1 MPFNA
6 QDLLKQVLSS
16 PTAKGALGG
25 VAGGMLGGMLTNK
38 KMAKSL
44 GSNALK
50 VGGAAAV
57 AGLAWYAWKNW
68 QAKQAGGNA
77 TAAPPPFSSDAQ
89 MEAPPRDGGFLPP
102 PGQSGAEERLALSML
117 TAMIA
122 AAKADGHIDGQE
134 LKSVLDAVEGSD
146 LDARAKSDVLAR
158 LNRDL
163 SVDDVAALADGP
175 EMAAELY
182 AASLAAIS
190 LDSPAEQAYLAML
203 ARKLQLPPELTVEL
217 HRAAEAPAPL

>member
-6 QDLLKQVLSS
+6 QDLLKQVLAS

-38 KMAKSL
+38 KMRKSL
-44 GSNALK
+44 GGTVLK
-50 VGGAAAV
+50 AGGAAAV
-57 AGLAWYAWKNW
+57 AGVAWYAWKNW

-77 TAAPPPFSSDAQ
+77 QQVPSPGEVMDI
-89 MEAPPRDGGFLPP
+89 PPRDGGFLPP
-102 PGQSGAEERLALSML
+102 PGQNAAEERLALSML

-134 LKSVLDAVEGSD
+134 LKNVLDAVDGSD
-146 LDARAKSDVLAR
+146 MDAKAKSEVLAR

-182 AASLAAIS
+182 AASLAAIA